1 MPRNTNAAEIP
12 KHTDVEISV
21 RNFGPIPEATIDLR
35 PLTVFVGPSNTG
47 KTYFSMLIHALH
59 GIYAGFSRFPWSPY
73 TLWSFLRLDTQQNV
87 SEDVAQADD
96 EILKALDALNTP
108 NRPFTFSDVPLK
120 ISKQLQ
126 RQLDN
131 PKGLTEG
138 LEHYFDLDAVSDLIR
153 DMQRAPDPSET
164 EKTLNPMEVLLK
176 VNSENQNL
184 WSINLEAFH
193 SNINIR
199 GHINEDMVLHSAS
212 EQAAEEILGFEEL
225 LELLRTPLG
234 LSERY
239 YLPAARSGIMQ
250 SHSVIASSLVARST
264 RAGIQRFPELQT
276 FSGSI
281 ADFLQELIHPQR
293 RRLPPNSDIQAIAD
307 ALEADVLSGKI
318 EVRKPTPQGYPEFL
332 YRAEDME
339 TEIRLTRASSMVSEL
354 AAFVLFLRSVVRPN
368 DTLIIEEPE
377 SHLHPG
383 AQSTMAVALAR
394 LVHAGVR
401 VIVTTHSDWFLEELG
416 NLLREGELNELGE
429 QVNDSPIFLRKAQIG
444 VWHFEKNQPVKEIA
458 YNRFAGVEP
467 QAYGDIAET
476 LYNRSANLQNQLEVA
491 TGGSEPDDE

>member
-1 MPRNTNAAEIP
+1 
-12 KHTDVEISV
+12 
-21 RNFGPIPEATIDLR
+21 
-35 PLTVFVGPSNTG
+35 
-47 KTYFSMLIHALH
+47 
-59 GIYAGFSRFPWSPY
+59 
-73 TLWSFLRLDTQQNV
+73 
-87 SEDVAQADD
+87 
-96 EILKALDALNTP
+96 
-108 NRPFTFSDVPLK
+108 
-120 ISKQLQ
+120 
-126 RQLDN
+126 
-131 PKGLTEG
+131 
-138 LEHYFDLDAVSDLIR
+138 
-153 DMQRAPDPSET
+153 
-164 EKTLNPMEVLLK
+164 
-176 VNSENQNL
+176 
-184 WSINLEAFH
+184 
-193 SNINIR
+193 
-199 GHINEDMVLHSAS
+199 
-212 EQAAEEILGFEEL
+212 
-225 LELLRTPLG
+225 
-234 LSERY
+234 
-239 YLPAARSGIMQ
+239 MQ

-276 FSGSI
+276 FSGGI

-318 EVRKPTPQGYPEFL
+318 KVRRPTSQGYPEFL

-354 AAFVLFLRSVVRPN
+354 AAFVLFLRNAVRPN

-383 AQSTMAVALAR
+383 GQSTMAVALAR

-429 QVNDSPIFLRKAQIG
+429 QVSDSSVFLRKAQIG
-444 VWHFEKNQPVKEIA
+444 VWHFEKNRPVKEIA

-467 QAYGDIAET
+467 QEYGDIAET
-476 LYNRSANLQNQLEVA
+476 LYNRSANLQNQLEIA